1 MTYQK
6 FISNIILNR
15 GRELPSYVYS
25 ERHHIIPRCM
35 GGNDEYENLIDL
47 YPHEHFEAHRLLAIE
62 NPNEYKLA
70 FAFHMMSCVKSRYT
84 NERYQCTEEEYEIA
98 KLARSM
104 AMKSLPPEKSPH
116 YGHLHSDE
124 TKSKI
129 SKSKKSNPIKYWEG
143 KHLPQDMRDKISKAK
158 RKPVGQY
165 SLDGS
170 FICEYES
177 MMDANKKT
185 SIDINGISRC
195 CRNVIKTS
203 GGYIWKYI

>member
-1 MTYQK
+1 
-6 FISNIILNR
+6 
-15 GRELPSYVYS
+15 
-25 ERHHIIPRCM
+25 
-35 GGNDEYENLIDL
+35 
-47 YPHEHFEAHRLLAIE
+47 
-62 NPNEYKLA
+62 
-70 FAFHMMSCVKSRYT
+70 MMSCVKSRYT

-104 AMKSLPPEKSPH
+104 AMKSLSPEKTPH

-129 SKSKKSNPIKYWEG
+129 SKSKKSNPVKYWEG

-195 CRNVIKTS
+195 CRNLIKTS